1 LSLVAERLEDMREK
15 LVKIGAFVAVAGM
28 ALTGFAS
35 RLFAVTP
42 K

>member
-1 LSLVAERLEDMREK
+1 MREK

-35 RLFAVTP
+35 RLSVVTP
-42 K
+42 KYKGYTQ

>member
-1 LSLVAERLEDMREK
+1 MRIKLAE
-15 LVKIGAFVAVAGM
+15 VGAFVAVAGM

-35 RLFAVTP
+35 RLSVVTP